1 MFESLYLEPT
11 QTWFTKN
18 MPEHPDPPAEEYPT
32 VLQEMAWRNPKAAAM
47 NLTELVAPRFVKELE
62 DSGFVAGLPKK

>member
-1 MFESLYLEPT
+1 
-11 QTWFTKN
+11 
-18 MPEHPDPPAEEYPT
+18 MPEYPDPPAEEYPT